1 MYLSNRHLH
10 PLNIPRF
17 AYRRTRNWRNIHF
30 RIHAYSIS
38 IPGFLQRLTPRGAW
52 SLGPL
57 LNDEW
62 NNLDRKW
69 GRNKLFMSFEI
80 KSVPTNF
87 QKLETFILQIS
98 YCYLSWRTTPNV
110 SENSLCLAYAKKS
123 VIRTDLRLLRVA
135 SLYHKTTY
143 REKRDDTD
151 PRKCINRVVLS
162 VLSSTK
168 LQSNLWWSGPPEMYD

>member
-38 IPGFLQRLTPRGAW
+38 IPGSLQRLTPRGVW

-87 QKLETFILQIS
+87 QKLETDLTKDFFFNF
-98 YCYLSWRTTPNV
+98 W
-110 SENSLCLAYAKKS
+110 S
-123 VIRTDLRLLRVA
+123 VIKHLLPSNIRL
-135 SLYHKTTY
+135 SDGDFTIFEEMK
-143 REKRDDTD
+143 
-151 PRKCINRVVLS
+151 LS
-162 VLSSTK
+162 ILK
-168 LQSNLWWSGPPEMYD
+168 NEI